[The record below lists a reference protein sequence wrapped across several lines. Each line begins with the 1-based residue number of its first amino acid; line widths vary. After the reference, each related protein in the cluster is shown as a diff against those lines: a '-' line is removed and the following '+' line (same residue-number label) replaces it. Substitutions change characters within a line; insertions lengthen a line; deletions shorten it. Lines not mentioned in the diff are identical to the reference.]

1 MLISDWSSDVC
12 SSDLCFRGSLKPL
25 LSFVSIHSSACPVL
39 LFYPTAPNILHT
51 KKSFTYACVCISLPE
66 RMQAANANGQ
76 SAIRSEEHTSELQS
90 LMRISYAVFCLKKKT
105 QYNTL
110 RTTNKHTNK

>member
-76 SAIRSEEHTSELQS
+76 SAIRHILGLRGCGGGDLQRQS
-90 LMRISYAVFCLKKKT
+90 LNSI
-105 QYNTL
+105 
-110 RTTNKHTNK
+110 H